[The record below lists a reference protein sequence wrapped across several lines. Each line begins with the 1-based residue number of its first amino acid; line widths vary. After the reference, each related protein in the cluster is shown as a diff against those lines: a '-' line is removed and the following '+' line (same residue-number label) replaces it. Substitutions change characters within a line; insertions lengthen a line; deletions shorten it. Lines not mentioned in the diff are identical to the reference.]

1 MTQLKLTDL
10 PMNAY
15 LDVAAC
21 EAIQGGMFPMSSI
34 VAFIETMQFT
44 QNAATFTLVND
55 GTGGSVLNNISH
67 SALSAASPMSFVKM
81 STPLIAPIE
90 ESAA

>member
-1 MTQLKLTDL
+1 MSKLNLTDL
-10 PMNAY
+10 PFNAD

-21 EAIQGGMFPMSSI
+21 QETRGGFFPMSSI

-55 GTGGSVLNNISH
+55 GVGGSVLNNISH
-67 SALSAASPMSFVKM
+67 SSLSAASPMSVVKM
-81 STPLIAPIE
+81 STPMIAPAD
-90 ESAA
+90 ESVA